1 MEALK
6 KNLPLF
12 LTITLA
18 IVAGSLLNEQVAK
31 MRVGALK
38 SA

>member
-1 MEALK
+1 METLK

-12 LTITLA
+12 LTITFA
-18 IVAGSLLNEQVAK
+18 IVAASLLNEQVAK
-31 MRVGALK
+31 MRVGSLK